1 MADRGSCVLEV
12 TCTSDGTSS
21 PMGSPHLG
29 TLLGGYFVTRILGR
43 GGMGIVYTAEHLRT
57 GREVA
62 IKVLPEASSADPKAL
77 LRFKREAR
85 LAAGLDHPNVIA
97 VLELGQRDDVHYMVM
112 ERADAGSMADIL
124 QVSGALDP
132 TEATRIVADVCRG
145 LSAAHA
151 AGIVHR
157 DIKPANILLTDENAV
172 KLGDFGLA
180 RCIDQGGEMVTQVGH
195 VVGTPSFMS
204 PEQCQS
210 EPVDAR
216 TDIYALGAT
225 YYALLT
231 GRGPY
236 AVSTTMPLVMFA
248 HCYHA
253 VPDPRDILPGLPEA
267 CAAIVRRAMS
277 KDPSCRY
284 QTAEE
289 MLADLE
295 AQVSGSATRAE
306 TGPVSS
312 SRSDFMA
319 GVPVRVHASPG
330 DGPSNRTHAR
340 GRSRRPRRARN
351 CA

>member
-1 MADRGSCVLEV
+1 MADRG
-12 TCTSDGTSS
+12 TCTLDVTRTYSEMPSPITSTHV
-21 PMGSPHLG
+21 GA
-29 TLLGGYFVTRILGR
+29 LLGSFIVTRMLGR
-43 GGMGIVYTAEHLRT
+43 GGMGIVYAAEHVRS

-62 IKVLPEASSADPKAL
+62 IKVLPEASAADPGM
-77 LRFKREAR
+77 LRRFLKEAR
-85 LAAGLDHPNVIA
+85 SAAGVDHPNVIA
-97 VLELGQRDDVHYMVM
+97 VHEVGRRDDIHYIVM
-112 ERADAGSMADIL
+112 ERAEAGSMADAL
-124 QVSGALDP
+124 KARGALDS

-145 LSAAHA
+145 LSATHR

-157 DIKPANILLTDENAV
+157 DIKPANILLTGDNTV

-180 RCIDQGGEMVTQVGH
+180 RSTDPGGEVETHVGQ

-216 TDIYALGAT
+216 ADIYSLGAT
-225 YYALLT
+225 YYTLLT

-236 AVSTTMPLVMFA
+236 AESTTMPRVMFA
-248 HCYHA
+248 HCYRP

-267 CAAIVRRAMS
+267 CASIVGRAMT
-277 KDPSCRY
+277 KDPSGRY

-295 AQVSGSATRAE
+295 AALSGSETRAVG
-306 TGPVSS
+306 GPGPIPRGDVGAGVPPWLHEGYGQGSS
-312 SRSDFMA
+312 SRI
-319 GVPVRVHASPG
+319 P
-330 DGPSNRTHAR
+330 AR
-340 GRSRRPRRARN
+340 RRSRRSRRARH

>member
-1 MADRGSCVLEV
+1 MADWGTCALDV
-12 TCTSDGTSS
+12 TRTAVENPS
-21 PMGSPHLG
+21 PMASTHVGA
-29 TLLGGYFVTRILGR
+29 LLGSYLVTRMLGR
-43 GGMGIVYTAEHLRT
+43 GGMGIVYAAEHLRT

-62 IKVLPEASSADPKAL
+62 IKILPEASSADPEAL
-77 LRFKREAR
+77 RRFLREAR
-85 LAAGLDHPNVIA
+85 SAAGLDHPNVIA
-97 VLELGQRDDVHYMVM
+97 VLEVGQRDDLYYMVM
-112 ERADAGSMADIL
+112 ERAEAGSMADAL
-124 QVSGALDP
+124 EARGALDS

-151 AGIVHR
+151 SRDRPPRHQAGQHPPDRRQHGQAGRLRAGSI
-157 DIKPANILLTDENAV
+157 IGP
-172 KLGDFGLA
+172 
-180 RCIDQGGEMVTQVGH
+180 GGEVVTHVGQ

-216 TDIYALGAT
+216 ADIYALGAT

-236 AVSTTMPLVMFA
+236 AESTTMPMVMFA
-248 HCYHA
+248 HCYRP
-253 VPDPRDILPGLPEA
+253 VPDPREVLPGLPEA
-267 CAAIVRRAMS
+267 CAAIVRRAMA

-295 AQVSGSATRAE
+295 AVLSGSGGGPRAA
-306 TGPVSS
+306 PSRL
-312 SRSDFMA
+312 SRSGLGA
-319 GVPVRVHASPG
+319 GVPARVHDGPGVGRRAHRHAVPVASPA
-330 DGPSNRTHAR
+330 P
-340 GRSRRPRRARN
+340 ARN

>member
-1 MADRGSCVLEV
+1 MADRGTCALDV
-12 TCTSDGTSS
+12 TQTYHQIPS
-21 PMGSPHLG
+21 PMASTHVGA
-29 TLLGGYFVTRILGR
+29 LLGSYVVTRILGR
-43 GGMGIVYTAEHLRT
+43 GGMGMVYAAEHLRT

-62 IKVLPEASSADPKAL
+62 IKVLPEASAADPEAL
-77 LRFKREAR
+77 RRFLREAR
-85 LAAGLDHPNVIA
+85 SAAGLDHPNVIA
-97 VLELGQRDDVHYMVM
+97 VLEVGQRDDIYYMVM
-112 ERADAGSMADIL
+112 ERAEAGSLADAL
-124 QVSGALDP
+124 QVRGALDS

-145 LSAAHA
+145 LSAAHR

-157 DIKPANILLTDENAV
+157 DIKPANILLTGDNTV

-180 RCIDQGGEMVTQVGH
+180 RSIELVGELVTHVGQ

-236 AVSTTMPLVMFA
+236 AESTTMPKVMFA
-248 HCYHA
+248 HCYCP
-253 VPDPRDILPGLPEA
+253 VPDPREILPGLPEA
-267 CAAIVRRAMS
+267 CAAIVRRAMA

-295 AQVSGSATRAE
+295 AGLSGSGSRAE
-306 TGPVSS
+306 GGPESITRSDFGAGVPARVHDDAGRGPS
-312 SRSDFMA
+312 SRSST
-319 GVPVRVHASPG
+319 RC
-330 DGPSNRTHAR
+330 
-340 GRSRRPRRARN
+340 RSRRPRQARN